1 MPRTAAE
8 PAVGTLLRQ
17 SREAMGLTLRQV
29 EDQTER
35 RVKNAY
41 LSQVETGQIARPSP
55 EVLWRLAGLYGL
67 NYDDLLIRAGH
78 RVAGDSTTPLHRSV
92 NGIPLS
98 ALRDL
103 TPAERRDVLSYI
115 GFLRQKR
122 PQANGSER

>member
-1 MPRTAAE
+1 MPRKAAE
-8 PAVGTLLRQ
+8 QAVGALLRQ

-29 EDQTER
+29 EDQTEK

-78 RVAGDSTTPLHRSV
+78 RVLGESTTPLHRSI

-122 PQANGSER
+122 PQARGGER